1 MLLFV
6 IRTSAAANPLVARL
20 IDLAGAVHLIAAPAY
35 VCVDKTRS
43 ARIPAVDLRIS
54 SLPFLK
60 IFLVSEFLLFSFAG
74 AAMASAPEPSPKEPA
89 AAAAD
94 QFVHDKLALWQDRL
108 HLQDWTIAVIV
119 SHPGDLRRGT
129 LGNVHWDA
137 EKKTAKIRVL
147 SPSDYHRTYK
157 AALDDIEFTIVH
169 ELIHLELMPVTH
181 NEENR
186 SAGSRSAE
194 EDAVNRIAASLLQL
208 DRKK

>member
-1 MLLFV
+1 MDL
-6 IRTSAAANPLVARL
+6 RTSSFHFLKLV
-20 IDLAGAVHLIAAPAY
+20 LASEILMCTFAGGVMAAP
-35 VCVDKTRS
+35 
-43 ARIPAVDLRIS
+43 
-54 SLPFLK
+54 
-60 IFLVSEFLLFSFAG
+60 
-74 AAMASAPEPSPKEPA
+74 PEPSAKEPA
-89 AAAAD
+89 DLVAD
-94 QFVHDKLALWQDRL
+94 KFVHDKLALWQDRL
-108 HLQDWTIAVIV
+108 HLQDWTISATV

-147 SPSDYHRTYK
+147 SPSDYHRTYA
-157 AALDDIEFTIVH
+157 AALEDIEFTIVH

-186 SAGSRSAE
+186 SAESRSAE